1 MTETPYTARYGL
13 RQLIIIINLSC
24 ICITWSFATSVVNLN
39 SPDRV
44 FTKKDGLISN
54 NVYGCIQDQK
64 GYLWFYSDKGISKYD
79 GHTFYNYT
87 THEGLPSSNIW
98 LLTIDSQDRI
108 WVHAHDNQLVYL
120 CDDEV
125 KVYHSFPSQVTIELI
140 IEEANGELLFKSYQS
155 YFYLKNNKIIPHA
168 PTDIICTGKDKLS
181 GFTREFLIGNYKY
194 CYPVNNE
201 FLIIQNIKN
210 CQVKKMRLEVGTNL
224 YTPII
229 KGDSVIIS
237 TSRGQFIFSNGE
249 IISQICIKNSAPINR
264 TFIDR
269 DKNIWVGTRGDG
281 VFLYKNQKNKI
292 EKQFFV
298 FPDQLTNAILYN
310 NFLYCNL
317 KNGQTA
323 VYNIESNSIKGNIS
337 TPNLHSIRPFFE
349 DYSILYG
356 DFSHFVSQNHSPFN
370 IHNFFQYFPEW
381 KAKGYVLPF
390 KMIRI
395 THDTVIGIDHFNKLM
410 LYTFSNKT
418 FTSNII
424 HQDSFRSHDLIYTS
438 KKDIYI
444 ASKNNLYQY
453 NRYFQKVRTIP
464 LKNQFDFLNV
474 SVLFYNSIT
483 DQILLGTF
491 ENGLFSLDQNNKL
504 HQIINTES
512 LDINSLSYCGEL
524 LSIFTNKGIYLV
536 NARDTNLKITNVYA
550 ASSGIIPEDM
560 LLGFS
565 NDTFIYCVL
574 KDKVIRILPE
584 ISKPIKNKISLSK
597 IFCDDI
603 ELNLENLKSLSH
615 NSNNLKF
622 SVSLLDYSGA
632 EDVLFAYRLNNY
644 SDWIDLPSN
653 TIHLRDLNP
662 GRHIIE
668 ILAKNKYSNAALA
681 ITKVPLTINQLW
693 YKTPWFLIL
702 CNLLLASLVFYY
714 YNYLQAQN
722 NKVNSIIQ
730 KLEYNLRDSQVKLL
744 ENQMNPHFIFNSL
757 TSIKSFIQSSDIKNA
772 DYYLSHFSKL
782 MRLYLD
788 TSRKSQ
794 IAIKEELDLIKHYL
808 VLEKMRFDNRFSY
821 EISIEPQVLEN
832 EIQIP
837 TMLIQPIVENS
848 IKHGLFHRPENGL
861 IKIDIRSESAYIVIM
876 ISDNG
881 IGMNRS
887 MQLKSL
893 DLTRH
898 DSHASTIVREK
909 INLINKTTD
918 LQIEM
923 SSRELNP
930 NELVYKGTITTITL
944 KQNV

>member
-1 MTETPYTARYGL
+1 MTETTYTARYGL
-13 RQLIIIINLSC
+13 RQFFISINLILIS
-24 ICITWSFATSVVNLN
+24 ITWTFATNVITLN

-54 NVYGCIQDQK
+54 NIYGCIQDRK

-108 WVHAHDNQLVYL
+108 WVHTHDNQLVYL
-120 CDDEV
+120 FNDEV
-125 KVYHSFPSQVTIELI
+125 KVYHSFSSQVTIEMI
-140 IEEANGELLFKSYQS
+140 FEESNGELLFKSYQS
-155 YFYLKNNKIIPHA
+155 YFYLKNNKIIPHESS
-168 PTDIICTGKDKLS
+168 DQNCIDKDNLF
-181 GFTREFLIGNYKY
+181 GFTREFQIGNYKY
-194 CYPVNNE
+194 CYTVNNE
-201 FLIIQNIKN
+201 FLIIKNNKN

-224 YTPII
+224 YTPVI

-237 TSRGQFIFSNGE
+237 TSRGQLIFRNGE
-249 IISQICIKNSAPINR
+249 IISQISIKTSGPKNR
-264 TFIDR
+264 TFIDK
-269 DKNIWVGTRGDG
+269 DNNIWVGTRGGG

-292 EKQFFV
+292 ERQFLV
-298 FPDQLTNAILYN
+298 FPEQLTNAILYN

-323 VYNIESNSIKGNIS
+323 VYDIESNSIKGNIS

-356 DFSHFVSQNHSPFN
+356 DFSHFVFQNHSPFK
-370 IHNFFQYFPEW
+370 IYNFFQYFPEW
-381 KAKGYVLPF
+381 KTNGYVLPF

-395 THDTVIGIDHFNKLM
+395 TQDTVIGIDHFNKLM
-410 LYTFSNKT
+410 LFTFSNNK
-418 FTSNII
+418 FTSKII
-424 HQDSFRSHDLIYTS
+424 HQDSFRLHDLIYTS
-438 KKDIYI
+438 NKYIYI

-464 LKNQFDFLNV
+464 LKNHFDLLNV

-491 ENGLFSLDQNNKL
+491 ENGLFSLDQNNKW
-504 HQIINTES
+504 HQIIKTES
-512 LDINSLSYCGEL
+512 LDINSISYCGKM

-536 NARDTNLKITNVYA
+536 NARDTNLMITNVYA
-550 ASSGIIPEDM
+550 ASCGIIPEDM

-584 ISKPIKNKISLSK
+584 VSKPVKYNISLSK
-597 IFCDDI
+597 IFCGNI
-603 ELNLENLKSLSH
+603 ELNLENLKSLSRY
-615 NSNNLKF
+615 SNNLKL
-622 SVSLLDYSGA
+622 SVSLLDYTIA
-632 EDVLFAYRLNNY
+632 EDVLFAYRLNNH

-653 TIHLRDLNP
+653 TIQLRDLNP
-662 GRHIIE
+662 GQYNIE
-668 ILAKNKYSNAALA
+668 ILAKNKYSNAELA
-681 ITKVPLTINQLW
+681 IKKIPLTINQLW
-693 YKTPWFLIL
+693 YKTPWFLVL
-702 CNLLLASLVFYY
+702 CNLLVASLVFYY
-714 YNYLQAQN
+714 YNYFQTQK

-757 TSIKSFIQSSDIKNA
+757 TSIKSFIQDSDIKNA

-794 IAIKEELDLIKHYL
+794 ITIKEELDLIKHYL

-821 EISIEPQVLEN
+821 EIRIEPQVLDN

-861 IKIDIRSESAYIVIM
+861 IKIDIRSDSTYIVIM

-923 SSRELNP
+923 NSRELNP
-930 NELVYKGTITTITL
+930 NEIVYKGTITTITL